1 MSRNRFWDRSWACAG
16 QLLSIFSRIPRS
28 LWESFSFPVS
38 KVVNSTPVTNLELR
52 CEAKQTKR
60 TINN

>member
-1 MSRNRFWDRSWACAG
+1 MPVIVLGSFLGTRRSAIG
-16 QLLSIFSRIPRS
+16 LISPIPRS
-28 LWESFSFPVS
+28 LWESFSLIPVY
-38 KVVNSTPVTNLELR
+38 KVVSSTPVTNLELR